1 MTADPKKAARAA
13 LHVAR
18 HKNSPNRGNTA
29 KHTPHNPA
37 VAELKHLLTMH
48 RDELR
53 SMKGRTQYAAIDG
66 IMKRISREHGIAPS
80 KLHDDW
86 ISVYHQTPD
95 AWVAGDH
102 GSVVDRA
109 LKMTSRGGYAFGGSP
124 AALASATGAPINFAP
139 AAGAF
144 TGLPSPETLNLA
156 PSKATM
162 AAILASRPITY
173 TGSSKPLES
182 KYIGPSIAAPTF
194 NASAYNLPDNPLEED
209 QGGGYGGIRDY
220 GGGGNG
226 GGGGGG
232 AGGMGGGGPSARG
245 GRIHRADGGEAGY
258 KETPFQHIEK
268 RSPGWGASWTPL
280 HEVSQKLGGIK
291 KISES
296 ASNYGDFMNVMAHK
310 AKNDQLSPRDL
321 IKSYL
326 MTVSSQGRQ
335 AVNPQTILK
344 NWPDYPGPIHDKI
357 RPEGAM
363 GEWLLSPIGKRYL
376 DAAEQGIV
384 DHGAISHALKSFG
397 GFGKINNA
405 EGKALPWAAQSLV
418 PHTKIVSN
426 MIAAS
431 LEGRHS
437 AEDWRNWV
445 KNNIRGVGFS
455 KSGFWGSML
464 GRGDQSVPDARQ
476 LVLHTPNKNDE
487 ATSLIGVGEGV
498 PASQRE
504 GEAMK
509 RIIDRQDALGLSIPK
524 ELSPHYQALAH
535 HTIWDAAGG
544 TDTTHQ
550 DVINAMKHAASGGA
564 IDGDNEH
571 PVAMIFKALG
581 MPGLERS
588 DEQTTHSVV
597 DHALSL
603 TRHAALP
610 GRQHTRGRP

>member
-1 MTADPKKAARAA
+1 MGSGEPVKF
-13 LHVAR
+13 
-18 HKNSPNRGNTA
+18 SPYV
-29 KHTPHNPA
+29 P
-37 VAELKHLLTMH
+37 
-48 RDELR
+48 
-53 SMKGRTQYAAIDG
+53 
-66 IMKRISREHGIAPS
+66 
-80 KLHDDW
+80 
-86 ISVYHQTPD
+86 
-95 AWVAGDH
+95 
-102 GSVVDRA
+102 
-109 LKMTSRGGYAFGGSP
+109 
-124 AALASATGAPINFAP
+124 
-139 AAGAF
+139 
-144 TGLPSPETLNLA
+144 
-156 PSKATM
+156 
-162 AAILASRPITY
+162 
-173 TGSSKPLES
+173 
-182 KYIGPSIAAPTF
+182 PSIPAPTF
-194 NASAYNLPDNPLEED
+194 NASSYNLPKNEVSEGGQGGSGDRWHPNGGGAPTGGTAEMAAAAAAAAGPL
-209 QGGGYGGIRDY
+209 GGGYGDSD
-220 GGGGNG
+220 
-226 GGGGGG
+226 
-232 AGGMGGGGPSARG
+232 AAAARG

-296 ASNYGDFMNVMAHK
+296 AANYGDFMNVMAHK

-357 RPEGAM
+357 RPEGVM

-384 DHGAISHALKSFG
+384 DRGAISHAIKSFG

-426 MIAAS
+426 MIATS

-445 KNNIRGVGFS
+445 KNNIHGVGFA

-504 GEAMK
+504 GEAMQ
-509 RIIDRQDALGLSIPK
+509 RIIDRQNALGLSIPK

-564 IDGDNEH
+564 IDGDNDH

-603 TRHAALP
+603 TRHTALHGMQP
-610 GRQHTRGRP
+610 KRGRP